1 MGSGYKRDWVPHE
14 FTGIYHNVCSNNFL
28 PYNERRD
35 IYLSSTFALAF
46 QSHENIK
53 HGHLSQR
60 IFEGLAYGCVVLC
73 ENKLASEFTN
83 GIVVYISS
91 KLDLLEKMKF
101 YKNNP
106 ELMEEKINSGYEWVK
121 KLGTNRY
128 SAQFFLEKIKEL
140 YNYEL

>member
-1 MGSGYKRDWVPHE
+1 
-14 FTGIYHNVCSNNFL
+14 
-28 PYNERRD
+28 
-35 IYLSSTFALAF
+35 
-46 QSHENIK
+46 
-53 HGHLSQR
+53 
-60 IFEGLAYGCVVLC
+60 
-73 ENKLASEFTN
+73 
-83 GIVVYISS
+83 
-91 KLDLLEKMKF
+91 MKF